1 MRKYNL
7 VFCSLLVFK
16 ILYLPAVLF
25 LTVNPVLLTN
35 D

>member
-7 VFCSLLVFK
+7 VFCSLLVLI
-16 ILYLPAVLF
+16 ILCLPVVLF
-25 LTVNPVLLTN
+25 LPVNPVLLTG